1 MVTYEGE
8 RCRSLSVIRFRRRRC
23 CRWLVRWWFVI
34 TWVVRITV
42 RFLDYRPSSL
52 QEAATAIE
60 RVEAFLAAT
69 QDVLKPGREVPE
81 AFAEA
86 MDDDV
91 NIPRAL
97 AVLHEQTRAGNAALA
112 AGEDASEA
120 ANAVMA
126 MAEVLGLAQLM
137 SFNAEGT
144 SGAEHEALDA
154 LIQAVLAERA

>member
-1 MVTYEGE
+1 MRVR
-8 RCRSLSVIRFRRRRC
+8 RCRSLSVIRFAGADAADGSSAGGSLLPRSAHYRSI
-23 CRWLVRWWFVI
+23 LI
-34 TWVVRITV
+34 
-42 RFLDYRPSSL
+42 YRPSSL

-69 QDVLKPGREVPE
+69 QEVLKPGREVPE

-112 AGEDASEA
+112 AGEDASDA

-126 MAEVLGLAQLM
+126 MAEVLGLR
-137 SFNAEGT
+137 S
-144 SGAEHEALDA
+144 
-154 LIQAVLAERA
+154 

>member
-1 MVTYEGE
+1 
-8 RCRSLSVIRFRRRRC
+8 
-23 CRWLVRWWFVI
+23 
-34 TWVVRITV
+34 
-42 RFLDYRPSSL
+42 
-52 QEAATAIE
+52 
-60 RVEAFLAAT
+60 
-69 QDVLKPGREVPE
+69 
-81 AFAEA
+81 

-137 SFNAEGT
+137 SFNAEGA
-144 SGAEHEALDA
+144 SDAEHEALDS
-154 LIQAVLAERA
+154 LIQAVLAERADARAQKDWAKADAMRDLLFSAGVKVRDGAEGSSWSIA

>member
-1 MVTYEGE
+1 
-8 RCRSLSVIRFRRRRC
+8 
-23 CRWLVRWWFVI
+23 
-34 TWVVRITV
+34 
-42 RFLDYRPSSL
+42 
-52 QEAATAIE
+52 
-60 RVEAFLAAT
+60 
-69 QDVLKPGREVPE
+69 VLKPGREVPE

-154 LIQAVLAERA
+154 LIQAVLAERADARAQKDWAKADAMRDLLASAGVQVKDGANGSSWSVG